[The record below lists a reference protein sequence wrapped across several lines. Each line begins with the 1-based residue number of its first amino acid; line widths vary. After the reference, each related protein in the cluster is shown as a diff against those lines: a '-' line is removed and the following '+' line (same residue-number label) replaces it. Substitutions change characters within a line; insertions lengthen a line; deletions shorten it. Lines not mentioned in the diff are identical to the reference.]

1 MSAKRSTDA
10 RAAALECLLAVLGGG
25 QSLDA
30 ALAEALPALADP
42 RDRGFCQALA
52 YGVLREHRRLGALRD
67 HLLRTPLR
75 RRDHDV
81 ALLIELGLYQL
92 LGLEIPAHAAVS
104 QTVALAHGRKKA
116 WAAKLANAVLRRFQ
130 REMPQVLAAIDEA
143 PGVRYSV
150 PDWLLARLQ
159 TDYPERWLDLL
170 VAQNQRAP
178 MTLRINARAAS
189 TPSLPAAQPL
199 AGFADARVLE
209 QAVGLETLPAF
220 AEGAVSVQDAAAQLA
235 ADVLDAQ
242 AGDRVLDACAAPGG
256 KTAHILERA
265 DVNLLAL
272 DRDAQRLASVD
283 RNLERLGL
291 SAHSQVGDAGD
302 PSSWWD
308 GERFR
313 RILLDAP
320 CSGSG
325 VIRRHPDIKW
335 LRRERD
341 IAELQRG
348 QQRLLAALWPLLE
361 PGGRLVYA
369 TCSVFYAENEAV
381 VSAFMADHDDA
392 QALPLTL
399 PVGHSVGY
407 GQQILTGES
416 GVDGFYYACLQKR

>member
-1 MSAKRSTDA
+1 
-10 RAAALECLLAVLGGG
+10 
-25 QSLDA
+25 
-30 ALAEALPALADP
+30 
-42 RDRGFCQALA
+42 
-52 YGVLREHRRLGALRD
+52 
-67 HLLRTPLR
+67 
-75 RRDHDV
+75 
-81 ALLIELGLYQL
+81 
-92 LGLEIPAHAAVS
+92 
-104 QTVALAHGRKKA
+104 
-116 WAAKLANAVLRRFQ
+116 
-130 REMPQVLAAIDEA
+130 
-143 PGVRYSV
+143 
-150 PDWLLARLQ
+150 
-159 TDYPERWLDLL
+159 
-170 VAQNQRAP
+170 
-178 MTLRINARAAS
+178 
-189 TPSLPAAQPL
+189 
-199 AGFADARVLE
+199 
-209 QAVGLETLPAF
+209 
-220 AEGAVSVQDAAAQLA
+220 
-235 ADVLDAQ
+235 
-242 AGDRVLDACAAPGG
+242 
-256 KTAHILERA
+256 
-265 DVNLLAL
+265 
-272 DRDAQRLASVD
+272 
-283 RNLERLGL
+283 
-291 SAHSQVGDAGD
+291 VGDAGD

-381 VSAFMADHDDA
+381 ISAFMADHDDA